1 MLFLKISGVAVYRFY
16 FILTAIIFLNLNF
29 SKANDNL
36 LKSGPMLGYS
46 EMREVLLWVQTTEPA
61 EVIIEYKEKNSGG
74 NWLRTDKIT
83 TRKDN
88 YFIAKPLADKVLPGK
103 TYEYRLLIN
112 GEIVERDYKLEFQSL
127 PDWDWKT
134 EPPAINFALGSCLFI
149 NDSLYDRKGK
159 PYGSDYEILKSIYA
173 KSPDFMIWLG
183 DNVYLREADWNSKTG
198 IYYRFGHTRAIPEM
212 QPLLG
217 SVHHYAIWDDHDY
230 GPNNSNRSLW
240 NKDVTTEC
248 FKDFFPNP
256 APAAA
261 GIDGITSFFNWGD
274 VDFFLMDNRYYRS
287 PNNIKTE
294 QKSYLGEEQLQW
306 LIDNL
311 IYSNATFK
319 IVAIGGQV
327 LNPLANHENYATFPE
342 ERNKLLKA
350 IEANDIKGVIFLSG
364 DRHYAELTKFDRRGA
379 YSLLDFTSSS
389 LTAGSYTGG
398 CNEPNYMRVEGTCY
412 NKHNFGMISVS
423 GPRKDRKI
431 RFSLFDKDGNEAWSK
446 EYSEN
451 DFK

>member
-1 MLFLKISGVAVYRFY
+1 VYRSF
-16 FILTAIIFLNLNF
+16 FLIAVLILMNNF
-29 SKANDNL
+29 PGKANENL
-36 LKSGPMLGYS
+36 LKSGPMLCYS

-61 EVIIEYKEKNSGG
+61 EVIIEYKEKNSDSK
-74 NWLRTDKIT
+74 WLRTDKIT

-112 GEIVERDYKLEFQSL
+112 GEIIERDYKLEFQSL

-134 EPPAINFALGSCLFI
+134 EPPAINFAFGSCLFI

-159 PYGSDYEILKSIYA
+159 PYGDDYDILESIHA
-173 KSPDFMIWLG
+173 KSPDFMVWLG

-240 NKDVTTEC
+240 NKELTTEC
-248 FKDFFPNP
+248 FKEFFPNP
-256 APAAA
+256 APAAE
-261 GIDGITSFFNWGD
+261 GIEGITSYFNWGD

-294 QKSYLGEEQLQW
+294 PKDYLGEEQLRW
-306 LIDNL
+306 LIENL

-364 DRHYAELTKFDRRGA
+364 DRHYAELTELKRRGN
-379 YSLLDFTSSS
+379 YSLFDFTSSS

-398 CNEPNYMRVEGTCY
+398 CDEPNFMRVEGTCF
-412 NKHNFGMISVS
+412 NKHNFGMISVT

-431 RFSLFDKDGNEAWSK
+431 KFSLFDKDGIEVWSK